1 MLESLQLTWRL
12 FAALAPRSYLLLLPW
27 HFTLLLIGLGVLAA
41 IGVHHLIGTTFGLYR
56 AGGFQR
62 RIAAA
67 LTLAVLIVSIQGM
80 LLAYVLR
87 TQADALVR
95 PTLAPENTVQ
105 PAGVLGSIL
114 LDPAFSDEEL
124 AGETQVAKDRLAAVV
139 VATDDED
146 YRAGLEG
153 FLVEPGR
160 LVLAVPP
167 RFTPPGAAD
176 ASRPPEAERQGEKPE
191 EQSAGKPNDK
201 INAFTNRDDL
211 VSAIVVQIGLRW
223 VLAPGQTWPQ
233 AMPAGTGSTAD
244 QLLRLPEFVLAL
256 VDEIQDDAVLDHL
269 DWEHVAGTRFVQAVL
284 QPVLV
289 ERVGQSAGLL
299 ALGIVA
305 LNLAYFA
312 TVARVVGH
320 MRRRTKAKQ
329 AE

>member
-1 MLESLQLTWRL
+1 MLESLELTWRL

-67 LTLAVLIVSIQGM
+67 LTLAVLIVSIQGL

-95 PTLAPENTVQ
+95 PALTPENAVQ

-114 LDPAFSDEEL
+114 LDPAFSDEDL
-124 AGETQVAKDRLAAVV
+124 AGESQVAKDRLAAVI

-153 FLVEPGR
+153 FLVAPGR

-176 ASRPPEAERQGEKPE
+176 ASRPPDAGKQGE
-191 EQSAGKPNDK
+191 QAAGQPGEKTP
-201 INAFTNRDDL
+201 AFTNRDDL
-211 VSAIVVQIGLRW
+211 VSAIIVQMGLRW

-233 AMPAGTGSTAD
+233 AMPAGTGSTAE

-299 ALGIVA
+299 ALAIVA

-320 MRRRTKAKQ
+320 MRRRAKAKEAQ
-329 AE
+329 